1 MNSSE
6 KPAGLEPIA
15 EQECLYLLGQRRLGR
30 VAIDVDGRPQIFPV
44 NYALSGRVV
53 AFRTA
58 PGTKLANAPMSH
70 VAFEIDDYDSR
81 NGVGW
86 SVMVKALPT
95 RSPTHSIGT
104 RWRPAGSS
112 FCPWR
117 LASATTGWPSVP
129 MRSPVAASAFTAD
142 SCSEVESALRPLARA
157 TVRAFRRSQT
167 PGNPP

>member
-86 SVMVKALPT
+86 SVMVKGVAYEITDALDRDSVEARRQLVLPMAPGQ
-95 RSPTHSIGT
+95 RDHWVAI
-104 RWRPAGSS
+104 RPDEITGRR
-112 FCPWR
+112 FR
-117 LASATTGWPSVP
+117 LHG
-129 MRSPVAASAFTAD
+129 
-142 SCSEVESALRPLARA
+142 
-157 TVRAFRRSQT
+157 
-167 PGNPP
+167 